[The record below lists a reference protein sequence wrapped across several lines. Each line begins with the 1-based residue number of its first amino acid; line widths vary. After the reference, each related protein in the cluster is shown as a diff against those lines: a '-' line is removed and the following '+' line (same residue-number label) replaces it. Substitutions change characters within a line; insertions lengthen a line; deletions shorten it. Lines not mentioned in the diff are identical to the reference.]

1 MASNA
6 ALSQTIQSLTLSK
19 IRELEKL
26 RNAYQ
31 SRKSEIL
38 RSSAACDDHFER
50 LKHLLAGTKELYP
63 GASRDITIGHIERWL
78 DQARYDSSIPS
89 KMLEGFEETLISKLD
104 AHSRKLG
111 LADLY
116 ARLLTEWMNP
126 SSNGINDTKAKDD
139 SDNEDFLLVEERQK
153 QRLQQLC
160 DQFEAVVFEPRETN
174 EQEIHAFLEDLF
186 VEDSQ
191 KVALKKLRGLVKD
204 KCETFWTDEEPF
216 NRTSLS
222 NCIKGLLTQELL
234 SDGKRAVLKDFLD
247 NEVAMTEIA
256 DVLNMRYA
264 DLKNWDWHTGEKG
277 IPVLPR
283 QQTNGKYRV
292 WVDEDV
298 LETIFAEFIALEFCS
313 SLKHLLRCVITHKGV
328 WKFSPGPQ
336 ITERDILRRRY
347 YDDPRALSVYSV
359 ETLRRDEYKD
369 MYFLSHLPGSDT
381 SLFENG
387 ATYDEASDDEEAG
400 ATSAN
405 KTGPKTNIK
414 QRILRKV
421 ATETL
426 INQHLYGEAAVIQSD
441 MKWYGTGLP
450 HSTLFAILR
459 FVGFSEEWINF
470 FTKYLHAPLNMDQSC
485 DGRTPTGPR
494 IRQRG
499 VPLAGAM
506 AKLMGELVLFF
517 MDMTVNRESGIL
529 LYRMHDDLWLCG
541 NPAKCAQAWEAMQR
555 YARVTGL
562 EFNLAKTGSVYLAK
576 SRDASIAARLPK
588 GPVTIG
594 LLVLDP
600 DSGNW
605 VIDQTQVDAHVQQ
618 LKQQLDRCDSVI
630 SWIRTW
636 NSCIGRFFTSNF
648 GQPAFCFGR
657 DHVDLILAT
666 YEKVQSTLFNAEG
679 RASTVTEHL
688 RHMIEERFGVF
699 DVPDAFFFFPEQLG
713 GLGLRNPFVSTLL
726 VRDQFDSTPVKLIN
740 DYKENE
746 KKAYLLTKKLFE
758 ELTERERLQR
768 YQEISPDAKSE
779 ANLVID
785 RSDWS
790 TFMSFDEYI
799 RFREST
805 ETLLARLYMKLM
817 DVPGEIDVE
826 LTEEVSSA
834 LGKVQSQIAYPVKD
848 NELKWMLQLYA
859 EEPLR
864 LLGGL
869 SLVDKRFL
877 PVGVLA
883 MVKGKKVTWQMVL

>member
-1 MASNA
+1 MAPNT

-26 RNAYQ
+26 RNTYQ

-38 RSSAACDDHFER
+38 RVSAACDDQLDR
-50 LKHLLAGTKELYP
+50 LRHLLAGTKELYP
-63 GASRDITIGHIERWL
+63 GVSKDVTISHIERWL

-89 KMLEGFEETLISKLD
+89 KMLEGLEETLISKLD
-104 AHSRKLG
+104 AHSRKLSV
-111 LADLY
+111 ADLY

-126 SSNGINDTKAKDD
+126 SNNTRNLKTKDD
-139 SDNEDFLLVEERQK
+139 SDDGDFLVVEERQK

-174 EQEIHAFLEDLF
+174 EHEIHAFLGDLF
-186 VEDSQ
+186 LDDQGKLALSQ
-191 KVALKKLRGLVKD
+191 LRRLVKD
-204 KCETFWTDEEPF
+204 RCETIWTAEEPF
-216 NRTSLS
+216 NQISLS

-234 SDGKRAVLKDFLD
+234 SDGKRAVLKDFLG
-247 NEVAMTEIA
+247 NKVAMTEIA

-264 DLKNWDWHTGEKG
+264 DLKNWDWRTGEKG
-277 IPVLPR
+277 IAVLPR

-298 LETIFAEFIALEFCS
+298 LETIFAEFIALKFCGA
-313 SLKHLLRCVITHKGV
+313 LKYLLTYIITHYRV

-336 ITERDILRRRY
+336 MTERDILSRRY
-347 YDDPRALSVYSV
+347 YLDSRPWRVNNLDAFRKG
-359 ETLRRDEYKD
+359 EYEST
-369 MYFLSHLPGSDT
+369 YFLSHLPGSDT

-387 ATYDEASDDEEAG
+387 PTYDEASDDEDAG
-400 ATSAN
+400 ARPTHKAGPN
-405 KTGPKTNIK
+405 KNIK

-426 INQHLYGEAAVIQSD
+426 LHQHLHGEAAVIQSD

-459 FVGFSEEWINF
+459 FVGFTEEWIDF
-470 FTKYLHAPLNMDQSC
+470 FTKYLHAPLNMDEAC

-494 IRQRG
+494 MRQRG

-517 MDMTVNRESGIL
+517 MDMTVNRESGML

-541 NPAKCAQAWEAMQR
+541 DPAKCAQAWEAMQR

-562 EFNLAKTGSVYLAK
+562 EFNLAKTGSVYLAE

-605 VIDQTQVDAHVQQ
+605 VIDQAQVDAHVQQ
-618 LKQQLDRCDSVI
+618 LKKQLDCCDSVI

-666 YEKVQSTLFNAEG
+666 YEKVQSALFNPHG

-688 RHMIEERFGVF
+688 RHMIEERFGVSGI
-699 DVPDAFFFFPEQLG
+699 PDAFFFYPEQLG
-713 GLGLRNPFVSTLL
+713 GLGLRNPFVSTLV
-726 VRDQFDSTPVKLIN
+726 VRDELRSTPSQLI
-740 DYKENE
+740 DEYKENE
-746 KKAYLLTKKLFE
+746 KQAYLDAKKKFE

-768 YQEISPDAKSE
+768 YQGIHPDPESRAT
-779 ANLVID
+779 LVLD
-785 RSDWS
+785 RSDLS
-790 TFMSFDEYI
+790 TFMSFEEYT

-805 ETLLARLYMKLM
+805 DYSLRDLYMMLM
-817 DVPGEIDVE
+817 DDPGETDIK

-834 LGKVQSQIAYPVKD
+834 LEKVQSQFDYPVED

-859 EEPLR
+859 QEPLR
-864 LLGGL
+864 LFGGL

-883 MVKGKKVTWQMVL
+883 MVKGKRVTWQMVL

>member
-1 MASNA
+1 MAANT
-6 ALSQTIQSLTLSK
+6 ALLQTIQSLTLSK

-26 RNAYQ
+26 RNTYQ

-38 RSSAACDDHFER
+38 RVSAACDDRVDR
-50 LKHLLAGTKELYP
+50 LTRLLAGTKEIRLVN
-63 GASRDITIGHIERWL
+63 S
-78 DQARYDSSIPS
+78 
-89 KMLEGFEETLISKLD
+89 LEDDRGVEETLISKLD
-104 AHSRKLG
+104 AHGRKLR

-116 ARLLTEWMNP
+116 ARLLTECMNA
-126 SSNGINDTKAKDD
+126 SNGTSNPKAKDD
-139 SDNEDFLLVEERQK
+139 SDDKDFFVVEERQK

-160 DQFEAVVFEPRETN
+160 DQFGAVVFEPRETN

-186 VEDSQ
+186 LGDEG
-191 KVALKKLRGLVKD
+191 KRALSKLRSLVKD
-204 KCETFWTDEEPF
+204 RCETIWTAEEPF
-216 NRTSLS
+216 NPISLS

-234 SDGKRAVLKDFLD
+234 SDGKRAMLKDFLD

-264 DLKNWDWHTGEKG
+264 DLKNWDWHAGEKG

-298 LETIFAEFIALEFCS
+298 LETIFAEFIALKFCS
-313 SLKHLLRCVITHKGV
+313 ALKHLLTYVITRYKT

-336 ITERDILRRRY
+336 KTERDILRRRY
-347 YDDPRALSVYSV
+347 YLDPRPRRVNSVDN
-359 ETLRRDEYKD
+359 LRKCEYEST
-369 MYFLSHLPGSDT
+369 YFLSHLLGSDT

-387 ATYDEASDDEEAG
+387 PTYDEASDDEDAG
-400 ATSAN
+400 ARPAQ
-405 KTGPKTNIK
+405 KTGPNKNIK

-426 INQHLYGEAAVIQSD
+426 LHQHLHGEAAVIQSD

-450 HSTLFAILR
+450 HSTLFANLR
-459 FVGFSEEWINF
+459 FVGFTEEWIDF
-470 FTKYLHAPLNMDQSC
+470 FTKYLHAPLNMDEAC
-485 DGRTPTGPR
+485 DGRTPTGPHM
-494 IRQRG
+494 RQRG

-506 AKLMGELVLFF
+506 AKIMGELVLFF
-517 MDMTVNRESGIL
+517 MDMTVNRESGML

-541 NPAKCAQAWEAMQR
+541 DPAKCAQAWEAMQR

-562 EFNLAKTGSVYLAK
+562 EFNLAKTGSVYLAET
-576 SRDASIAARLPK
+576 RDASIAARLPK

-600 DSGNW
+600 G
-605 VIDQTQVDAHVQQ
+605 
-618 LKQQLDRCDSVI
+618 VI

-666 YEKVQSTLFNAEG
+666 YEKVQNALFNTDG

-688 RHMIEERFGVF
+688 RHMIEERFGVSEI
-699 DVPDAFFFFPEQLG
+699 PDAFFFFPEQLG

-726 VRDQFDSTPVKLIN
+726 VRDELRSTPVQLIN
-740 DYKENE
+740 EYKENE
-746 KKAYLLTKKLFE
+746 KQAYLDAKKEFE

-768 YQEISPDAKSE
+768 YQKVFPEAESGATPVLNTSE
-779 ANLVID
+779 L
-785 RSDWS
+785 R
-790 TFMSFDEYI
+790 TFMSFEEYT

-805 ETLLARLYMKLM
+805 DTLLRVLYTKLM
-817 DVPGEIDVE
+817 DVPDETDIE

-834 LGKVQSQIAYPVKD
+834 LEKVESQFDSPVED

-883 MVKGKKVTWQMVL
+883 MVKGKRVTWQMVL

>member
-1 MASNA
+1 MASNS

-26 RNAYQ
+26 RNTYQ
-31 SRKSEIL
+31 SRKFEIL
-38 RSSAACDDHFER
+38 KSSAACDDQFDR
-50 LKHLLAGTKELYP
+50 LKHLLAGAKELYP
-63 GASRDITIGHIERWL
+63 GASRDVTIGHIERWL

-89 KMLEGFEETLISKLD
+89 KMIEGFEETLIAKLD

-126 SSNGINDTKAKDD
+126 SSDDTSNPKARDD
-139 SDNEDFLLVEERQK
+139 PDDEDFLVVEERQK

-160 DQFEAVVFEPRETN
+160 DQFEAVVFKPLETN
-174 EQEIHAFLEDLF
+174 EQEIHTFLEDLF
-186 VEDSQ
+186 LGDEQ
-191 KVALKKLRGLVKD
+191 EVALKKLRHLVKD
-204 KCETFWTDEEPF
+204 QCETMWTAEEPF
-216 NRTSLS
+216 NHTSLS
-222 NCIKGLLTQELL
+222 NCIHGLLTADLL
-234 SDGKRAVLKDFLD
+234 PDAKRAVLKDFLS
-247 NEVAMTEIA
+247 NKVAMTEIA
-256 DVLNMRYA
+256 DVLNMRFA
-264 DLKNWDWHTGEKG
+264 DLKNWDWHAGEKG

-298 LETIFAEFIALEFCS
+298 LQTIFAEFIAIKFCS
-313 SLKHLLRCVITHKGV
+313 ALKQLLKGVVTHKGV
-328 WKFSPGPQ
+328 WKFSPSPQ
-336 ITERDILRRRY
+336 MTERDFLRRRY
-347 YDDPRALSVYSV
+347 YLNSPLRVHSVDKQREAEYQ
-359 ETLRRDEYKD
+359 ET
-369 MYFLSHLPGSDT
+369 YFLSYLPSSDT

-387 ATYDEASDDEEAG
+387 PTYDEGSNDEDAG
-400 ATSAN
+400 ATPAH
-405 KTGPKTNIK
+405 KAAPEKNIK

-426 INQHLYGEAAVIQSD
+426 LHQHLYGEAAVIQSD

-470 FTKYLHAPLNMDQSC
+470 FTKYLQSPLNMDRAC

-494 IRQRG
+494 LRQRG
-499 VPLAGAM
+499 VPLAGGM

-517 MDMTVNRESGIL
+517 MDMTVNRECGML
-529 LYRMHDDLWLCG
+529 LYRLHDDLWLCG
-541 NPAKCAQAWEAMQR
+541 IPAKCAQAWEAMQR

-562 EFNLAKTGSVYLAK
+562 EFNLAKTGSVYLAE

-618 LKQQLDRCDSVI
+618 LKKQLDCCDSVI

-648 GQPAFCFGR
+648 GQPGFCFGR

-666 YEKVQSTLFNAEG
+666 YEKVQNTLFNTDG
-679 RASTVTEHL
+679 RASTVMEHL
-688 RHMIEERFGVF
+688 RHMIEALFGVS
-699 DVPDAFFFFPEQLG
+699 DIPDAFFFFPEQLG

-726 VRDQFDSTPVKLIN
+726 VRDELRSTPIQLIN

-746 KKAYLLTKKLFE
+746 RKAYLDVKKEFE
-758 ELTERERLQR
+758 ELPERERLRR
-768 YQEISPDAKSE
+768 YKLMQPDAE
-779 ANLVID
+779 ARATADID
-785 RSDWS
+785 RSLS
-790 TFMSFDEYI
+790 TFMSFDEYV
-799 RFREST
+799 RFREFT
-805 ETLLARLYMKLM
+805 DTHLAALYKKLM
-817 DVPGEIDVE
+817 DVPEEIDIE
-826 LTEEVSSA
+826 LTEEVSTA
-834 LGKVQSQIAYPVKD
+834 LRKVQSQIDYPVED
-848 NELKWMLQLYA
+848 NELKWLLQLYA

-864 LLGGL
+864 RLGGL

-883 MVKGKKVTWQMVL
+883 MVKGKRVTWQMAL